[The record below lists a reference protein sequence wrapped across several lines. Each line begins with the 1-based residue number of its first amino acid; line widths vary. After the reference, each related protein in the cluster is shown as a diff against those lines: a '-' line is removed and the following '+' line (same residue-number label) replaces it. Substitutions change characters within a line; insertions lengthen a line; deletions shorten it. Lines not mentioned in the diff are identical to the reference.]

1 MKSERRHDLQTN
13 VLADW
18 LGGKVSK
25 IQANASWVGGG
36 FLLILIVVVF
46 LFVRQN
52 RLASVASEGWTRFQ
66 QARSSGL
73 VAISQQQPLAL
84 NNTVRDLEDIAR
96 EYASDPIAAYAHLT
110 LGDLLLQNGRTQYSL
125 NKTAARDAFQAAARY
140 YQMVVESTK
149 SPDIKNR
156 ALFCQG
162 KSLEWQLKLSQ
173 AKEIYQKVSGPYG
186 PEAEARIRN
195 LDHKGTEAFYKQ
207 FAEWK
212 PKPKPEA
219 TGEKRYDGVDF
230 KLEDQSLPSASE
242 VEAALQQVGVEDA
255 AEEAAAGGGEAPA
268 KKTDSE
274 SENSKPEPE
283 SVEGAGEVS
292 PASPSATPKK

>member
-1 MKSERRHDLQTN
+1 
-13 VLADW
+13 
-18 LGGKVSK
+18 
-25 IQANASWVGGG
+25 
-36 FLLILIVVVF
+36 
-46 LFVRQN
+46 
-52 RLASVASEGWTRFQ
+52 VASEGWTRFQ
-66 QARSSGL
+66 QARSGGL

-84 NNTVRDLEDIAR
+84 NNAVRDLEDIAR

-140 YQMVVESTK
+140 YQMVVESTE

-156 ALFCQG
+156 ARFCQG
-162 KSLEWQLKLSQ
+162 KSLEWQLKLNQ

-195 LDHKGTEAFYKQ
+195 LDRKGTEAFYKQ
-207 FAEWK
+207 FAEW
-212 PKPKPEA
+212 KPKPEA

-230 KLEDQSLPSASE
+230 KLEDQSAPLSDE
-242 VEAALQQVGVEDA
+242 IEAALQKVGVEDA

-268 KKTDSE
+268 EKTDSE
-274 SENSKPEPE
+274 AENSKSEPE
-283 SVEGAGEVS
+283 SVEGVGEVS
-292 PASPSATPKK
+292 PASPSATPEK

>member
-18 LGGKVSK
+18 LGGKVAK

-66 QARSSGL
+66 QARSGGL

-84 NNTVRDLEDIAR
+84 NNAVRDLEDIAR